1 MWCSTSIVIPALN
14 EEAVIGQ
21 VVTRLRECPALQAA
35 GITDIVVVDNG
46 SDDATAAVARAAG
59 ARVVSEPRRGYG
71 RACLA
76 GVLAA
81 KEAEVIVLMD
91 GDGSDVP
98 EDVLRVW
105 EPVRAGVADL
115 AMGSRARGQCE
126 PGALTPQQR
135 VGNAVGALL
144 LKLLYGVR
152 VSDIG
157 PLRAIRRETLL
168 RLEMQEMTY
177 GWSAEML
184 AKAGR
189 LELRIQEI
197 PVDYRRRAGGSS
209 KVAGTLKGTIKAS
222 WRILRTIARY
232 RRWQPEGTQQ
242 YSSDGPG
249 GSTAARG
256 AAESAETQF
265 WTARATNGSESAETQ
280 FPQAVQAEGP
290 QAAVGNARRY
300 KENDCPEGERG
311 FTTTPGRQDAGAT
324 RAAPAPFGRDNVD
337 AAMSRQDAGATRGDN
352 AGAAMG
358 RQDAGAAGGS
368 SKSEY
373 KTVVYAP
380 GKAAEQRE
388 AAANRPRQAL
398 FLVARL
404 PLVGQTKTRLGQAI
418 GHEAAARLY
427 QAFLTDL
434 GERFTR
440 AATRDGYDLFWFYA
454 APDEASEAT
463 FAARV
468 PAGAGLI
475 RQAGGDFA
483 ARLWQGFEALAG
495 RGYERVVVLGSD
507 SPHVPAAWVAQAFA
521 SLETHDVV
529 IGPARDGGYY
539 LLGQRGAPVDLFSGI
554 TMSTPTVYAETL
566 ARAEAAGLSVALTP
580 ATFDIDEADDLY
592 QLREALRAAP
602 STEADCAP
610 ATQTIL
616 SALPMYRADL
626 PLALSGSAEE
636 AGARL

>member
-1 MWCSTSIVIPALN
+1 MLSSTSVVIPALN

-21 VVTRLRECPALQAA
+21 VMARLRQCPALQAA

-46 SDDATAAVARAAG
+46 SDDATAAVAGAAG

-81 KEAEVIVLMD
+81 KEAEVIVFMD

-98 EDVLRVW
+98 DDVLRVW

-115 AMGSRARGQCE
+115 VMGSRARGQCE

-152 VSDIG
+152 VTDIG

-168 RLEMQEMTY
+168 RLEMREMTY

-222 WRILRTIARY
+222 WRILRTIGRY
-232 RRWQPEGTQQ
+232 RHWQPEGTQQ
-242 YSSDGPG
+242 YSSDRPA
-249 GSTAARG
+249 GS
-256 AAESAETQF
+256 
-265 WTARATNGSESAETQ
+265 
-280 FPQAVQAEGP
+280 
-290 QAAVGNARRY
+290 RRY

-311 FTTTPGRQDAGAT
+311 FTTMP
-324 RAAPAPFGRDNVD
+324 
-337 AAMSRQDAGATRGDN
+337 
-352 AGAAMG
+352 G

-373 KTVVYAP
+373 KTIVYAP
-380 GKAAEQRE
+380 GQAAEQRE
-388 AAANRPRQAL
+388 AAASRPKQAL

-440 AATRDGYDLFWFYA
+440 AAARDGYDLFWFYA

-463 FAARV
+463 FAACV

-475 RQAGGDFA
+475 RQASGDFA
-483 ARLWQGFEALAG
+483 ARLWQGFETLAG

-507 SPHVPAAWVAQAFA
+507 SPQVPAAWVAHAFA
-521 SLETHDVV
+521 SLETHEVV

-539 LLGQRGAPVDLFSGI
+539 LLGQRGAPIDLFSGI

-566 ARAEAAGLSVALTP
+566 ARAEAAGLSVALAP

-602 STEADCAP
+602 SIEADCAP
-610 ATQTIL
+610 ATQALL
-616 SALPMYRADL
+616 SALPMYCADL

>member
-1 MWCSTSIVIPALN
+1 MRCSTSVVIPALN

-21 VVTRLRECPALQAA
+21 VVTRLWECPALQAA
-35 GITDIVVVDNG
+35 GIPDIVVVDNG
-46 SDDATAAVARAAG
+46 SDDATAAVAGAAG

-242 YSSDGPG
+242 YSSDGPA
-249 GSTAARG
+249 GS
-256 AAESAETQF
+256 
-265 WTARATNGSESAETQ
+265 
-280 FPQAVQAEGP
+280 
-290 QAAVGNARRY
+290 RRC

-311 FTTTPGRQDAGAT
+311 FTTTPGRQDAGGTSGLSAL
-324 RAAPAPFGRDNVD
+324 
-337 AAMSRQDAGATRGDN
+337 GADGT
-352 AGAAMG
+352 GAARG
-358 RQDAGAAGGS
+358 RQDAGAAGGAVAPMGCDCASAGMSRQDAGATGGS

-373 KTVVYAP
+373 KTIVYAP
-380 GKAAEQRE
+380 GQAAEQRE
-388 AAANRPRQAL
+388 AAASRPRQAL

-440 AATRDGYDLFWFYA
+440 AAARDGYDLFWFYA

-463 FAARV
+463 FAACV

-483 ARLWQGFEALAG
+483 ARLWQGFETLAG
-495 RGYERVVVLGSD
+495 RGYERVLVLGSD
-507 SPHVPAAWVAQAFA
+507 SPHVPAAWVARAFA

-554 TMSTPTVYAETL
+554 TMSTPTVHAETL
-566 ARAEAAGLSVALTP
+566 ARAQAAGLSVALAP
-580 ATFDIDEADDLY
+580 ATFDVDEADDLDR
-592 QLREALRAAP
+592 LREALRAAP
-602 STEADCAP
+602 SSEADCAP
-610 ATQTIL
+610 ATQALL
-616 SALPMYRADL
+616 SALPVHRADL
-626 PLALSGSAEE
+626 PLSLSGSAEE
-636 AGARL
+636 AGALL